1 MKPRSHI
8 TLCNNRS
15 HAGDLNRSD
24 GLYQGT
30 TSVVPYRSQSAG
42 VLTPATSSLNIR
54 VLVVYAA
61 ILLLACASL
70 YAPIAQAQ
78 QTDHAKKLGLNLM
91 CMCGCAQVLVQCNHL
106 NCPSSAPMLKE
117 LDERI
122 ATGESDEAVIQ
133 DFIKGYGV
141 AVLSSPPN
149 TGFNRVAW
157 LLPSI
162 VFALGLGLIALVIN
176 HWRKRPVL
184 ATAAPQSSQIS
195 ISPDALAR
203 AREKVDRET
212 EE

>member
-1 MKPRSHI
+1 
-8 TLCNNRS
+8 
-15 HAGDLNRSD
+15 
-24 GLYQGT
+24 
-30 TSVVPYRSQSAG
+30 
-42 VLTPATSSLNIR
+42 
-54 VLVVYAA
+54 
-61 ILLLACASL
+61 
-70 YAPIAQAQ
+70 
-78 QTDHAKKLGLNLM
+78 
-91 CMCGCAQVLVQCNHL
+91 
-106 NCPSSAPMLKE
+106 MLKE
-117 LDERI
+117 LDDRI

-162 VFALGLGLIALVIN
+162 AFALGLGVIALVIN

-184 ATAAPQSSQIS
+184 ATAAPQSSQVR

-203 AREKVDRET
+203 ARAKVDRET

>member
-1 MKPRSHI
+1 MTPRTKLDTRACI
-8 TLCNNRS
+8 
-15 HAGDLNRSD
+15 
-24 GLYQGT
+24 
-30 TSVVPYRSQSAG
+30 
-42 VLTPATSSLNIR
+42 
-54 VLVVYAA
+54 VYVA
-61 ILLLACASL
+61 ILLLASASL

-117 LDERI
+117 LDDHI
-122 ATGESDEAVIQ
+122 AAGESDEAVIQ

-149 TGFNRVAW
+149 RGFNRVAW

-184 ATAAPQSSQIS
+184 ATSTPDSSQVR